1 MGRELF
7 VLITSEQ
14 FPSGEIRGQITVDFD
29 LWAYLSGTSVVSP
42 VTTPAVGIATMT
54 LQGDQNRRVDYSIF
68 HSIVFPSVFSP
79 IRGDDIVLDD
89 DELEAFATEGSYIS
103 ILSDSYPFI
112 GEVRGQIRRVNPC
125 TASNDNSLT
134 ISQSDGEPDDVDVST
149 YDGGNGGVSAS
160 NDSTILQIS
169 FFILAFAMLL
179 NF

>member
-1 MGRELF
+1 MSYSSSPLEDELVRTDALVTISSHSSPIYGSVLLSDEEELLLYSRELF

-29 LWAYLSGTSVVSP
+29 FWAYLSGTSVVSP

-68 HSIVFPSVFSP
+68 HSVEFPLRVNINVARAGSNGPLDIVFPSVFSP

-103 ILSDSYPFI
+103 ILSDP
-112 GEVRGQIRRVNPC
+112 
-125 TASNDNSLT
+125 
-134 ISQSDGEPDDVDVST
+134 
-149 YDGGNGGVSAS
+149 
-160 NDSTILQIS
+160 
-169 FFILAFAMLL
+169 
-179 NF
+179 